1 VPPIHNSNNVKKCLR
16 EVPGVTG
23 AVFEFYCDTNERIRK
38 KKTTAAAAVAVRPTI
53 RRIRTVPDGT
63 EGEKNANCVTKTQQ
77 HNTDRLALETTAVRM
92 RRLAWS
98 WSKLNNTTTT
108 KSRLDLPWEDFHCNV
123 HVFNCMAAC
132 VDVGGHQL

>member
-1 VPPIHNSNNVKKCLR
+1 MDP
-16 EVPGVTG
+16 E
-23 AVFEFYCDTNERIRK
+23 
-38 KKTTAAAAVAVRPTI
+38 KKTTTAAVAVRPKV

-63 EGEKNANCVTKTQQ
+63 EGEKNANCVTKPQQ
-77 HNTDRLALETTAVRM
+77 HNMDRLALETTAVRM

-108 KSRLDLPWEDFHCNV
+108 KSRLDLAWNDSHCNV
-123 HVFNCMAAC
+123 HVFNCVAAY